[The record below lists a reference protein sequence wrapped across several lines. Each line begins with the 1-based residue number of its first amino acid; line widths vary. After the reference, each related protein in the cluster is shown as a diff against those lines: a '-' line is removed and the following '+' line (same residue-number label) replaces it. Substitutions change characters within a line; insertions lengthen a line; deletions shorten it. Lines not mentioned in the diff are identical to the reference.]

1 MNSSL
6 FTVTLHHLST
16 DAKRAGV
23 EYPDG
28 ELSQVT
34 EKRLRELIA
43 ALAVAGSRDHKPAS
57 PELRIAAPHGRFVIQ
72 VSVGRLRFNSWTIR
86 VGGANL
92 TTEQILAIVTGT
104 DDPAEA
110 ARVADSFMSGGK
122 QATNWRKIA
131 LIAVLILGTN
141 ATTAWM
147 LLRPPPPNPFVP
159 EYKLLSAEPAE
170 RVLTDVAGEYLTGL
184 GEGTRGLRIMRD
196 GRLQWMKFGP
206 KGVIAEESD
215 LTARA
220 AQSKG
225 HPALYTSTDAVIDIL
240 DGSTLMFYGDIYR
253 RKAP

>member
-1 MNSSL
+1 MNSLL

-43 ALAVAGSRDHKPAS
+43 ALAAVGSKDHRPAS
-57 PELRIAAPHGRFVIQ
+57 PELRIAAQHGRFVIQ
-72 VSVGRLRFNSWTIR
+72 VSEGRLRFNSWTIR

-110 ARVADSFMSGGK
+110 ARVAESFMQGGK
-122 QATNWRKIA
+122 QKTNWQKVA
-131 LIAVLILGTN
+131 LIAALTLGTN

-159 EYKLLSAEPAE
+159 EYKLLLAEPAE
-170 RVLTDVAGEYLTGL
+170 RVLTDVAGEYVTGA
-184 GEGTRGLRIMRD
+184 GEGQRGVRFMRD

-206 KGVIAEESD
+206 KGAITEESN
-215 LTARA
+215 LTVKA

-225 HPALYTSTDAVIDIL
+225 HPALFTSTEAVIDIL
-240 DGSTLMFYGDIYR
+240 DASTLVLYGDTYR
-253 RKAP
+253 RKIP